1 MAFAV
6 VGAKKRLAWFVS
18 SLVCSISIAVLIG
31 AAGCQSSAES
41 APPAPVPVTA
51 VPQSFSYGDWQIF
64 LSAVVTPD
72 GYVRWNMVQSDEDGV
87 RKSLLRFIGLVNAVS
102 PQNHPELFQTDNDKL
117 AYWINAY
124 NAMAIYAVI
133 EHNYPGNMLAGDP
146 PSSMLKDEKFTFGLG
161 LTTLDNLSGWA
172 FGRRADA
179 RVYFALN
186 FCATS
191 CPPLRAEPYDG
202 AVLEAQLVDQGQR
215 YLSDPRA
222 VVRNGDTAE
231 LNDLLYSMH
240 KREFMAQFQK
250 LIGRPPSGILEALQP
265 FALGDSP
272 LVGATKEG
280 QLGFD
285 WSLNRPPR

>member
-6 VGAKKRLAWFVS
+6 VGAKKGRVLLVS
-18 SLVCSISIAVLIG
+18 LLGCSISIAVFIG
-31 AAGCQSSAES
+31 AGGCASTQEE
-41 APPAPVPVTA
+41 APQPVPVTTA
-51 VPQSFSYGDWQIF
+51 PQSFSYADWQTF
-64 LSAVVTPD
+64 LGAVVTPD
-72 GYVRWNMVQSDEDGV
+72 GYVRWDMVQNDQDGV
-87 RKSLLRFIGLVNAVS
+87 RTALLRFIGLVNAVS
-102 PQNHPELFQTDNDKL
+102 PQNHPELFQTENDQL

-124 NAMAIYAVI
+124 NAMAIFAVI
-133 EHNYPGNMLAGDP
+133 EHNYPGRIIADDLSG
-146 PSSMLKDEKFTFGLG
+146 SVLKEEKFTFGQG

-172 FGRRADA
+172 FGNKADA
-179 RVYFALN
+179 RIYFALN

-191 CPPLRAEPYDG
+191 CPPLRVEPYDG

-231 LNDLLYSMH
+231 LNDLLYSMR
-240 KREFMAQFQK
+240 KQAFEAQFQK
-250 LIGRPPSGILEALQP
+250 LIGRPPGSILEALQP

-272 LVGATKEG
+272 LVGATKTG